1 MQRLPNRS
9 GTFRALRINDK
20 GWVCA
25 WSGGRWVEPGEERGR
40 ERGVSTR
47 PGEDSGLDSA
57 CLFSSFWRAQ
67 LDSKCL
73 LAKLTQ
79 VVATRILWAA
89 EVDLN
94 LQVEKEH
101 SVYVSFV
108 LLRKELGKNYL
119 IRYSKA

>member
-1 MQRLPNRS
+1 MGARGLGGGGWSQERKGAEREESQRDLE
-9 GTFRALRINDK
+9 K
-20 GWVCA
+20 
-25 WSGGRWVEPGEERGR
+25 
-40 ERGVSTR
+40 
-47 PGEDSGLDSA
+47 DSGLDSVS
-57 CLFSSFWRAQ
+57 LFSSFWRAQ
-67 LDSKCL
+67 LDAKCL
-73 LAKLTQ
+73 LAKLAQ
-79 VVATRILWAA
+79 VVVTRILWAA